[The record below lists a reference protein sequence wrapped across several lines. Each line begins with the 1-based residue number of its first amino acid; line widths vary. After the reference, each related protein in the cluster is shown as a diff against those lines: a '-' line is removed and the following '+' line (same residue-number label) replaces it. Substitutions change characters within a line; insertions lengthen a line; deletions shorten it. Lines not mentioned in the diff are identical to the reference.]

1 MTGGHERPTAPDSGA
16 SLLLAI
22 GFILMVGVMSAGLV
36 GLATSSLNNRATLS
50 VLRNREY
57 AADGAIEQ
65 AIAQVRVLTDAAV
78 ASGAS
83 PCSPP
88 NTPISDTLTGL
99 TMRVEWVQ
107 ACGVVQATD
116 GTVVG
121 QHNVIF
127 SACADVGTPCDPAQ
141 VIVRAAVDFQQASGG
156 VVTKTYVQSWSVNR

>member
-1 MTGGHERPTAPDSGA
+1 MTGGRERAAARDSGA

-22 GFILMVGVMSAGLV
+22 GFVLMIGVMSAGLV
-36 GLATSSLNNRATLS
+36 GLATSSLNNRNTLAG
-50 VLRNREY
+50 LRNRQY

-65 AIAQVRVLTDAAV
+65 AIAQVRTLTNAAV

-83 PCSPP
+83 PCSVAGA
-88 NTPISDTLTGL
+88 PIFDTLTSL
-99 TMRVEWVQ
+99 PMRVEWVQ
-107 ACGVVQATD
+107 ACGVVQAAD

-127 SACADVGTPCDPAQ
+127 SACADVGTPCATGE
-141 VIVRAAVDFQQASGG
+141 VIVRAAVDFEQASGG